1 MIQKKIP
8 ENKGSVYKKNEN
20 SKNPIKEPLLTYLY
34 KK

>member
-20 SKNPIKEPLLTYLY
+20 SKNPNKRAFINIFI
-34 KK
+34 